1 MFLPVGLH
9 NTDTFV
15 DIARDQPASG
25 AADGHVF
32 SDVFLHI
39 DAYDQY
45 TQQQRIGSGSDTD
58 VEWLIFDDNVPDDD
72 YLNLS
77 PD

>member
-1 MFLPVGLH
+1 MFLSVGLH

-15 DIARDQPASG
+15 DIAPDQPASG

-32 SDVFLHI
+32 GDVFIHI

-45 TQQQRIGSGSDTD
+45 STAAHG
-58 VEWLIFDDNVPDDD
+58 
-72 YLNLS
+72 
-77 PD
+77 

>member
-1 MFLPVGLH
+1 MLLPISMLCMFLSVGLH

-15 DIARDQPASG
+15 DIAPDQPASG

-32 SDVFLHI
+32 GDVFIHI

-45 TQQQRIGSGSDTD
+45 STAAHG
-58 VEWLIFDDNVPDDD
+58 
-72 YLNLS
+72 
-77 PD
+77 